1 MNVPKLIEADSFF
14 QQHFIG
20 GFPPVT
26 QMYLEGSS
34 KLCYLAKNKKNGL
47 TRNSGSNNLNSP
59 VTHP

>member
-34 KLCYLAKNKKNGL
+34 KLCYLGEE
-47 TRNSGSNNLNSP
+47 
-59 VTHP
+59 